1 MHTLVTTKVSVPV
14 VIKINIF
21 TINICTIDVNFR
33 IGLACDIG
41 VVVKNYSNVF
51 AGPPVGLIVANKYV
65 RNILEVKKIGKM
77 LFMLDRLGWVRLGSI
92 RLG

>member
-1 MHTLVTTKVSVPV
+1 MFFNEMHTLVTTKVSVPV

-77 LFMLDRLGWVRLGSI
+77 LFMLDRLG
-92 RLG
+92 